1 MEFCVWRSGM
11 ERERIKM
18 KLKHLSRN
26 VQVTTLQGTSPFLME
41 FLCSSWT
48 SYLKLRG
55 LFIKAWYLF
64 TAGITKQENNLNYCR
79 WAELAGFQPRSL
91 KRWCR
96 ATRYVGG
103 HILGPPD
110 CMPICR
116 FKKKKKKKQV
126 ERQEIKESRKEQ
138 MNNYSVDLWG
148 TNPLRSCFFKYLSSS
163 FIFLKYNLTMPL
175 LWLKITVWWIPQ

>member
-1 MEFCVWRSGM
+1 MEGEC
-11 ERERIKM
+11 IKM
-18 KLKHLSRN
+18 KLKNLSRN

-41 FLCSSWT
+41 LLCSSWT

-55 LFIKAWYLF
+55 LFIKAWYIF
-64 TAGITKQENNLNYCR
+64 RAGITKQENNLNYCR

-96 ATRYVGG
+96 TTRYVGG

-116 FKKKKKKKQV
+116 FKKKKKASGEAGNKGKQ
-126 ERQEIKESRKEQ
+126 ERANEQ
-138 MNNYSVDLWG
+138 LFG
-148 TNPLRSCFFKYLSSS
+148 RSLGNQQSKIL
-163 FIFLKYNLTMPL
+163 FL
-175 LWLKITVWWIPQ
+175 

>member
-1 MEFCVWRSGM
+1 MEGEC
-11 ERERIKM
+11 IKM
-18 KLKHLSRN
+18 KLKNLSRN
-26 VQVTTLQGTSPFLME
+26 VQVTTLQGTSPFLMGL
-41 FLCSSWT
+41 LCSSWT

-55 LFIKAWYLF
+55 LFIKAGYLF
-64 TAGITKQENNLNYCR
+64 RAGITKQENNLNYCR
-79 WAELAGFQPRSL
+79 WAELAGSQPRSL

-96 ATRYVGG
+96 TTRYVGG

-116 FKKKKKKKQV
+116 FKKKKKQV

-148 TNPLRSCFFKYLSSS
+148 TNSLRSCFFKYLSGS
-163 FIFLKYNLTMPL
+163 FIFLKYNLIMPL
-175 LWLKITVWWIPQ
+175 L